1 MAGAETDMPPAKDLL
16 DAGVQSFGS
25 EEEKDR
31 GLQKDPATQID
42 SLISKLENDEGSS
55 SSQPPTPLVA
65 IGTGLPALPKK
76 LIARV
81 LANDY
86 IDLAELPPAKGKGRP
101 MPQSLEGQIIV
112 IQAAELM

>member
-42 SLISKLENDEGSS
+42 SLISKLKNDETSS

-76 LIARV
+76 LIQECLPMITLILQSYRQRKARAG
-81 LANDY
+81 LCHS
-86 IDLAELPPAKGKGRP
+86 LLRGR
-101 MPQSLEGQIIV
+101 L
-112 IQAAELM
+112 L

>member
-16 DAGVQSFGS
+16 DAGVQSLGS

-42 SLISKLENDEGSS
+42 SLISKPENEGSS

-81 LANDY
+81 LAHDY